1 MRKQKFRHRSLEP
14 GLAYQSPPSIDPFS
28 VEFDIFNDKLNNS
41 QRARAALTIDCN
53 VGGDI
58 STLICNN
65 LNYHRNSK
73 VSDVSCKIC

>member
-1 MRKQKFRHRSLEP
+1 MIKFWQLCESKNSVIDLLES

-28 VEFDIFNDKLNNS
+28 VEFDIFNDKLLNS
-41 QRARAALTIDCN
+41 QRALGAALTIDCN

-65 LNYHRNSK
+65 LN
-73 VSDVSCKIC
+73 